1 MADRVFK
8 NMRVKTRDDYVI
20 SRSEVV
26 RSAKVYNRRLVGVS
40 VYFLSRHIAGQ
51 VVYYYNGCPTV
62 NYFQR
67 MLKVCIRAAVPN
79 GQSI

>member
-26 RSAKVYNRRLVGVS
+26 RSAKSL
-40 VYFLSRHIAGQ
+40 
-51 VVYYYNGCPTV
+51 
-62 NYFQR
+62 
-67 MLKVCIRAAVPN
+67 
-79 GQSI
+79 

>member
-62 NYFQR
+62 NYFQP
-67 MLKVCIRAAVPN
+67 MLKACIRAAAPN